1 MKKIVSIIL
10 IAVLAM
16 SLLAACGTKN
26 DGTKSGDSKSASA
39 KTGLAIVTSAS
50 SSKDATDEKDGTAQV
65 DSTAVAVLVDDKGV
79 INNIVIDVI
88 QTKFNFSATGEITTD
103 LATSFI
109 SKKELGD
116 DYNMKAASPIGK
128 EWDEQAEA
136 LENYVIGKTLAEV
149 KGIAIDNGYP
159 TDEDLTSSVTM
170 NIANIL
176 TAIEKAVNNAKDL
189 GAKADDKLG
198 LGITSGAGKGAKNAS
213 ADEDGTIQAYTHYNV
228 VSLDKNGAITS
239 SIIDASQTNVSF
251 NAEGKLTSELTGDF
265 KTKLELGNDYN
276 MKAASPIGKEWFEQ
290 SEAFSNYMKGKK
302 ISDIT
307 GLTLE
312 HGVAT
317 DEDLVGS
324 VTITIDGFIS
334 AVEKAGASAK

>member
-1 MKKIVSIIL
+1 
-10 IAVLAM
+10 
-16 SLLAACGTKN
+16 
-26 DGTKSGDSKSASA
+26 
-39 KTGLAIVTSAS
+39 
-50 SSKDATDEKDGTAQV
+50 
-65 DSTAVAVLVDDKGV
+65 
-79 INNIVIDVI
+79 
-88 QTKFNFSATGEITTD
+88 
-103 LATSFI
+103 
-109 SKKELGD
+109 
-116 DYNMKAASPIGK
+116 MKAASPIGK